1 MSRTS
6 THRVGLIVPSSNVTM
21 ETEIPAMIR
30 GRPAVY
36 DEQFTFHSSRMR
48 MSEVTPEELR
58 RMDEQSEQCAIELS
72 DARCDVLAYACLI
85 GIMAQGP
92 GYHEESESKLRAAT
106 AENGGDA
113 PVVTSAGAL
122 VRAFETL
129 GARRIAVITPYLQD
143 LTDTVIEY
151 FEGEGVEV
159 LDSMSLECPDNLEVA
174 RLDPAELLDHV
185 DDLDHAEADAVVLSS
200 CVQMPSLSAIQAAED
215 RLGKP
220 VLSASVATT
229 YDVLTSLGRSPR
241 IEGAGTLLSGDL

>member
-151 FEGEGVEV
+151 FEGEGVDV